1 MHQPFEEEDTLV
13 PCPECQGEGES
24 MFCEMCDGD
33 QLVRAESRARW
44 LREHPEAHIEEQP
57 CDRKE

>member
-1 MHQPFEEEDTLV
+1 
-13 PCPECQGEGES
+13 

-44 LREHPEAHIEEQP
+44 LREHPDAHLEEQP
-57 CDRKE
+57 CDRKTNS